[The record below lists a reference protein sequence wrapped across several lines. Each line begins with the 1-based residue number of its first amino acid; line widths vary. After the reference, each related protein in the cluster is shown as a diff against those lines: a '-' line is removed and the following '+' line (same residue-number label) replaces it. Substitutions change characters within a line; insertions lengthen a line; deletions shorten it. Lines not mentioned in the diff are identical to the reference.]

1 MVLLAHL
8 TIYVSIWLFGE
19 LNGMIHTSL
28 LAPHVLIISLRSSN
42 RFLPPKFTGW
52 SMMNR
57 YHSIRD
63 IKARRIGGLPTCPRC
78 SRTFYLVGAL
88 DRNSTTQMKR
98 VITGLPPCIRQWID
112 EASGHIQ

>member
-8 TIYVSIWLFGE
+8 TIYISVWLFGE

-52 SMMNR
+52 SMMDR

-63 IKARRIGGLPTCPRC
+63 IKARRIGGLPGCP
-78 SRTFYLVGAL
+78 RTFYLVGAL
-88 DRNSTTQMKR
+88 DGNFTTQMKR
-98 VITGLPPCIRQWID
+98 VTTSLSPYIRQWID
-112 EASGHIQ
+112 EASAHI

>member
-1 MVLLAHL
+1 
-8 TIYVSIWLFGE
+8 
-19 LNGMIHTSL
+19 MIHTSL

-42 RFLPPKFTGW
+42 RFLPPKFIGW

-63 IKARRIGGLPTCPRC
+63 IKARRIGGLPGCP
-78 SRTFYLVGAL
+78 RTFYLVGAL

-98 VITGLPPCIRQWID
+98 VTTSLPPYIRQWID
-112 EASGHIQ
+112 QISGRIQ